1 MIALASIDKINLL
14 KELYGEIHIPKAVQ
28 DEIIVKTGSKAQIAV
43 DNFQDWIIVS
53 SIKNIETKRFFKIQ
67 LHDGEVEV
75 MILGKELKADT
86 LIIDDS
92 LARKYAKYLGFKI
105 TGTLGVILN
114 SKEQGIIKYVKPL
127 IDGLVDNGIYIEDSL
142 YQSILRIAGE

>member
-1 MIALASIDKINLL
+1 M
-14 KELYGEIHIPKAVQ
+14 
-28 DEIIVKTGSKAQIAV
+28 KTGSKAQIAV